1 MEGATRVLCA
11 RAWPEADLPGVTLS
25 SGVQKQLHHNMACA
39 TEKLGAAGSPGEVIL
54 LGEG

>member
-1 MEGATRVLCA
+1 MLNGK
-11 RAWPEADLPGVTLS
+11 PGMRIFILLSPQVTLS

-39 TEKLGAAGSPGEVIL
+39 TEKLGAAGSPGEVML